1 MICFYVVVGNTNILN
16 DDDETDADFE
26 DSREK
31 TPVPPNFDVKPSE
44 IDDLAAQFNTTNN
57 ISSDSEVQF
66 NIRRILPADTS
77 FQSAS
82 DEAEFS
88 ISDAGPS
95 KLICNDND
103 DDVLVSINATP
114 NVPAKI
120 TKLIK
125 SSTENTNNTTPKDAE
140 QRIQAQEPS
149 GIFKKARKKFF

>member
-44 IDDLAAQFNTTNN
+44 IDDLAAQFSTTNN

-95 KLICNDND
+95 KLICND

-149 GIFKKARKKFF
+149 GIF

>member
-1 MICFYVVVGNTNILN
+1 MMKLMLTLRIVVFPANAMKIYSTSKKIERENNSIALVGNTNILN

-44 IDDLAAQFNTTNN
+44 IDDLAAQFNTTDN

-103 DDVLVSINATP
+103 
-114 NVPAKI
+114 
-120 TKLIK
+120 
-125 SSTENTNNTTPKDAE
+125 
-140 QRIQAQEPS
+140 
-149 GIFKKARKKFF
+149 